1 MDLDGLL
8 RRAFFFESN
17 GSTNR
22 DPVRVEETILV
33 ESRVVLETRQASDSI
48 RDGVCQR
55 ARKT

>member
-55 ARKT
+55 A